1 MPTYPPTDR
10 HPSALAVLA
19 LSAMVVWALVRRP
32 EPAHTFRATGTRPAF
47 LARTQSALDD
57 LSHTLGRTHALLQG
71 ARRGLEAIGEAVQ
84 SGQQGPQP
92 TAPSRPGHAQKAGR

>member
-1 MPTYPPTDR
+1 MPPYTPTDR

-19 LSAMVVWALVRRP
+19 LGALVVWALVRRP
-32 EPAHTFRATGTRPAF
+32 EERHPFRAAGARPAF

-57 LSHTLGRTHALLQG
+57 LSHTLDRTHALLQG

-92 TAPSRPGHAQKAGR
+92 TAPSRPGHAQKVGR